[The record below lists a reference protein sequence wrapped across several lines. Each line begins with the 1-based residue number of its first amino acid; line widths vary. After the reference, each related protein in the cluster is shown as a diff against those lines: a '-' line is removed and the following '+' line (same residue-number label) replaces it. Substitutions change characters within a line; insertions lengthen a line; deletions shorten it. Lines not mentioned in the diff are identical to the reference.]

1 MAGNVPAR
9 TDDAPAG
16 DARSEAAPGGG
27 ARMLVILAALV
38 IVIAGLRAAES
49 VLVPFLLAAFI
60 ATIAA
65 SPLHWLQQRGLP
77 TGFAL
82 LAVIGLIV
90 VGGTALGALIGSSVQ
105 EFTAAIPFYEQRLR
119 ALGVEGV
126 VLLNG
131 WGFDVSRDLLLGQFD
146 PGFAMRT
153 VGRIMA
159 GLGSALSNTF
169 LILLTVIFILLE
181 ARSFPR
187 KLGDVLSD
195 PQVSLPRFYA
205 FASTMNRYMAIKTTI
220 SLVTGLLV
228 YLVNLLLGVD
238 FAILWGVTAFLL
250 NYVPNIGSVI
260 AAVPAVLLASVQLGV
275 TEAVLLLLGYFAIN
289 TLMGNAIEPR
299 FMGRGLGLST
309 LVVWLSLVFWG
320 WALGPV
326 GMLLSVPLTV
336 TLRIALENQPS
347 THWIAVLLGPADD
360 VPLAGKVGVDQAPGN
375 DGGSTTDGPTVAP
388 EAVRPAATRGRD
400 ARIGPSDDREPTS

>member
-1 MAGNVPAR
+1 M
-9 TDDAPAG
+9 TDDRPG
-16 DARSEAAPGGG
+16 DGGRAEGDGTTLGGG
-27 ARMLVILAALV
+27 AQILIVLAALM

-49 VLVPFLLAAFI
+49 ILVPFLLAAFI

-65 SPLHWLQQRGLP
+65 SPLHWLQQRGTP
-77 TGFAL
+77 TGLAL
-82 LAVIGLIV
+82 LAVIALIV
-90 VGGTALGALIGSSVQ
+90 IGGTALGALIGSSVQ
-105 EFTAAIPFYEQRLR
+105 EFTASIPFYEQRLR

-126 VLLNG
+126 ELLSG
-131 WGFDVSRDLLLGQFD
+131 WGFEVSRDLLLGQFD

-153 VGRIMA
+153 IGRLMA
-159 GLGSALSNTF
+159 GLGSVLSNTF

-181 ARSFPR
+181 AGSFPR
-187 KLGDVLSD
+187 KLGEVLGD
-195 PQVSLPRFYA
+195 PDASLPRFRA
-205 FASTMNRYMAIKTTI
+205 FARTMNRYMAIKTTI
-220 SLVTGLLV
+220 SLFTGLLV
-228 YLVNLLLGVD
+228 YSLNVLLGVD

-275 TEAVLLLLGYFAIN
+275 TEAALLMAGYFAIN
-289 TLMGNAIEPR
+289 TFMGNAIEPR

-336 TLRIALENQPS
+336 TLRIALENQPN

-360 VPLAGKVGVDQAPGN
+360 SAPPSDAGN
-375 DGGSTTDGPTVAP
+375 DDAPPRRDRDDRTGVPARPGTGGTPG
-388 EAVRPAATRGRD
+388 AVRTSARPPDPA
-400 ARIGPSDDREPTS
+400 P

>member
-1 MAGNVPAR
+1 M
-9 TDDAPAG
+9 TDQAPATG
-16 DARSEAAPGGG
+16 IDSSGSPNGAERSSSALGGG
-27 ARMLVILAALV
+27 RLLVILAALV

-49 VLVPFLLAAFI
+49 ILVPFLLSAFI

-65 SPLHWLQQRGLP
+65 SPLHWLQQRGAP
-77 TGFAL
+77 TGLAL
-82 LAVIGLIV
+82 LAVIALIV

-105 EFTAAIPFYEQRLR
+105 EFTASIPFYEQRLR
-119 ALGVEGV
+119 ALGVQGV
-126 VLLNG
+126 ELLNN
-131 WGFDVSRDLLLGQFD
+131 WGFEISRDLLLGQFD

-153 VGRIMA
+153 VGRVMA
-159 GLGSALSNTF
+159 GLGSVLSNTF

-187 KLGDVLSD
+187 KLGDVLED
-195 PQVSLPRFYA
+195 PQASLPRFHA

-220 SLVTGLLV
+220 SLITGLLV
-228 YLVNLLLGVD
+228 YLLNLMLGVD

-275 TEAVLLLLGYFAIN
+275 TEALLLLAGYFAIN

-360 VPLAGKVGVDQAPGN
+360 LPMAEGTGIGETPPGVD
-375 DGGSTTDGPTVAP
+375 SRRPTERMAN
-388 EAVRPAATRGRD
+388 
-400 ARIGPSDDREPTS
+400 